1 MKAEEVGY
9 RIAQARKKQ
18 GMTQRE
24 LSERLHVSD
33 KAVSKWERGVNYP
46 DISLFDEI
54 AKTLD
59 LSLVELLG
67 IEDRSKEEIVQNISE
82 ISKYEKEKIGKEIY
96 QRGFVTIICG
106 MIVLAGQLSAA
117 LIFAQNEVPGAGILC
132 TSGMMCF
139 TGLMIANG
147 LYTISHAKSF
157 TKQLDHKHNRTA
169 CHRHLKQTCTKPC
182 RKDTDDECNGTGYR
196 ALCCFDNRRKCHDS
210 QRHIWNVI

>member
-67 IEDRSKEEIVQNISE
+67 IE
-82 ISKYEKEKIGKEIY
+82 
-96 QRGFVTIICG
+96 
-106 MIVLAGQLSAA
+106 
-117 LIFAQNEVPGAGILC
+117 VPGAGILC

-147 LYTISHAKSF
+147 LYTIIHAKKLYKNNSI
-157 TKQLDHKHNRTA
+157 TKTTA
-169 CHRHLKQTCTKPC
+169 QHAT
-182 RKDTDDECNGTGYR
+182 DT
-196 ALCCFDNRRKCHDS
+196 
-210 QRHIWNVI
+210 